1 MRTEFIDT
9 LIIGGGQAGL
19 AMSHML
25 SQRGCP
31 NIVVERH
38 RPQNVMSALPPKA
51 DICGANAHVCYG
63 PEADIT
69 GLFGQRERAAM
80 EARLDRALWRS

>member
-31 NIVVERH
+31 NIVEAPDCRTLANGTMGRSSVPISQLVDSAARFPIFTF
-38 RPQNVMSALPPKA
+38 RP
-51 DICGANAHVCYG
+51 
-63 PEADIT
+63 
-69 GLFGQRERAAM
+69 
-80 EARLDRALWRS
+80 

>member
-25 SQRGCP
+25 NQRGCP
-31 NIVVERH
+31 SIVVERN
-38 RPQNVMSALPPKA
+38 RIAERWRMR
-51 DICGANAHVCYG
+51 G
-63 PEADIT
+63 P
-69 GLFGQRERAAM
+69 AA
-80 EARLDRALWRS
+80 